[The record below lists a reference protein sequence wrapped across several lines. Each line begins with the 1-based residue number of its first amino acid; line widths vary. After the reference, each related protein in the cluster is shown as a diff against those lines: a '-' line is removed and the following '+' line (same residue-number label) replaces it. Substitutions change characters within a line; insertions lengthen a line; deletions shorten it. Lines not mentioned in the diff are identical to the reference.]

1 MNTGFGFPGPIPTGH
16 TDSIDVLKKM
26 IAVGGDVNAR
36 MTING
41 MKDGQRN
48 RLNRLGATP
57 FFLAAKVT
65 DTEAPGLTQRYQ
77 ALMVRL
83 R

>member
-48 RLNRLGATP
+48 RLNRLGRRRS
-57 FFLAAKVT
+57 FW
-65 DTEAPGLTQRYQ
+65 
-77 ALMVRL
+77 RL
-83 R
+83 K